1 MVTRSDRTPT
11 WSSIPFLMIH
21 VVAIAGVFVVGFSWQ
36 GLLLAIA
43 LYYLRMFA
51 VTGGYHRYFAH
62 RTYKTS
68 RVFHTLLAA
77 LAQSSCQKGV
87 LWWASHHRTHHKFS
101 DQPKDV
107 HSAKL
112 DGFWWSHVGWIVSK
126 KWERTDETKIR
137 DLAKYPELRF
147 MDRFWY
153 LAPIAYSV
161 ILYALGGWFA
171 FFWGFFVSTVL
182 LWHGTFAIN
191 SLTHMFGRRR
201 FATSDNS
208 KNSFILAIVCMGEGW
223 HNNHHFHQ
231 RSANQGFY
239 WWEIDLTFYV
249 LRLLE
254 ALRIVWDVRVY
265 EPEEGVH
272 MQQARHLES

>member
-1 MVTRSDRTPT
+1 MSARSDRTPT
-11 WSSIPFLMIH
+11 WSSIPFFLMH
-21 VVAIAGVFVVGFSWQ
+21 VIAVAGLFVIGFSWK

-62 RTYKTS
+62 RTYRTS
-68 RVFHTLLAA
+68 RVFHTILAA

-87 LWWASHHRTHHKFS
+87 LWWASHHRTHHKYS

-126 KWERTDETKIR
+126 KWENTDETKIR

-153 LAPIAYSV
+153 LSPIAYSIV
-161 ILYALGGWFA
+161 LYALGGWFA
-171 FFWGFFVSTVL
+171 LFWGFFFSTVL
-182 LWHGTFAIN
+182 LWHGTFFIN

-201 FATSDNS
+201 FETTDNS
-208 KNSFILAIVCMGEGW
+208 KNSFILALVCTTITSARRTRDFSGGRSISPSTSYACSR
-223 HNNHHFHQ
+223 
-231 RSANQGFY
+231 RSASSGTCTSGSPRRK
-239 WWEIDLTFYV
+239 WLTYSRRDTWSRNTF
-249 LRLLE
+249 R
-254 ALRIVWDVRVY
+254 
-265 EPEEGVH
+265 
-272 MQQARHLES
+272 S